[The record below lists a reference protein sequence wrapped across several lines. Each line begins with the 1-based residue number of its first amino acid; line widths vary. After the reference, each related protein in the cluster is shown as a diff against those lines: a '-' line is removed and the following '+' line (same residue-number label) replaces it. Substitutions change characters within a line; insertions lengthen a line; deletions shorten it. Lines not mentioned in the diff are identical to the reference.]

1 MIDLLAALRRY
12 LYIVILD
19 LNLTSFNKN
28 SKIKIFLL
36 NKQFQEEPGPC
47 VLLLIYSAIL
57 SRGLDQWGLK
67 FWYFKKKFIY

>member
-28 SKIKIFLL
+28 SKIKIFI
-36 NKQFQEEPGPC
+36 KQT
-47 VLLLIYSAIL
+47 V
-57 SRGLDQWGLK
+57 SRGTWALCTATDLQR
-67 FWYFKKKFIY
+67 YFIQGIGSVGTKILVF